1 MTGKTVLITGAN
13 SGIGFEAAVR
23 IAHLGADIVMVAR
36 NRQKAEAAIVAARER
51 SGSGRFSLMLC
62 DMSSMSDVRRLA
74 AKVLATMPRL
84 DVLVNNAGSVNNV
97 RRITVDGLEQT
108 FAANYLGH
116 FLLTHLLL
124 PLLRSSAPSRIVNV
138 SSVGHR
144 RGDLD
149 FDNLQFEKGGYS
161 VMKAYGRSKLA
172 QILFTR
178 ELAHRL
184 VGTGVTANS
193 LHPGAV
199 ATRIWSHAPWFARPV
214 VAAAQLFM
222 LTPGQ
227 GGEGI
232 VYLAASPEVEGETG
246 GYYAKN
252 KRVEPSALARDGAI
266 AARLWE
272 ESVKLTQLAST
283 RPEIGRGRVIDER
296 EARND

>member
-1 MTGKTVLITGAN
+1 MTGKIVLITGAN
-13 SGIGFEAAVR
+13 SGIGFEAAVSMAR
-23 IAHLGADIVMVAR
+23 MGADIVMVAR

-74 AKVLATMPRL
+74 AEVLATIPRL
-84 DVLVNNAGSVNNV
+84 DVLVNNAGSVNDV
-97 RRITVDGLEQT
+97 RRITGEGLEQT

-124 PLLRSSAPSRIVNV
+124 ALLRSSAPSRVVNV
-138 SSVGHR
+138 SSIGHGH
-144 RGDLD
+144 GDMD
-149 FDNLQFEKGGYS
+149 FGNLQFEKGGYS

-178 ELAHRL
+178 ELARRL
-184 VGTGVTANS
+184 AESGVTVNS

-199 ATRIWSHAPWFARPV
+199 ATHIWSHAPWFARPV
-214 VAAAQLFM
+214 LAAAQLFM
-222 LTPGQ
+222 LTPEQ
-227 GGEGI
+227 GAERI

-246 GYYAKN
+246 GYYDKN
-252 KRVEPSALARDGAI
+252 TRVEPSALARDAAV

-272 ESVKLTQLAST
+272 ESVKLTQPFLLSSLIEP
-283 RPEIGRGRVIDER
+283 RS
-296 EARND
+296 